1 MLHPFIQAVCPV
13 DCPDDAFYLKPLT
26 VKRADGCWFSKQPL
40 GHNILANVVKRM
52 CSSPVIHGYKT
63 KHSTSASRL
72 YHKGID
78 EQLIM
83 EWTGHHSLEGIQ
95 SYKRMSTEQVMVL
108 SDILN
113 RENSN
118 KRMTIDDAFSSVHQ
132 LLQYIYY
139 RLNYLYVYYILIAIK
154 IDCPRLFSQTL

>member
-1 MLHPFIQAVCPV
+1 
-13 DCPDDAFYLKPLT
+13 
-26 VKRADGCWFSKQPL
+26 
-40 GHNILANVVKRM
+40 
-52 CSSPVIHGYKT
+52 
-63 KHSTSASRL
+63 
-72 YHKGID
+72 
-78 EQLIM
+78 M

-113 RENSN
+113 HENSN

-139 RLNYLYVYYILIAIK
+139 RLNYLHVYYILIAIK
-154 IDCPRLFSQTL
+154 IDCPGLRYFHKHCT